1 MRISHA
7 AVLAMIVSGGSA
19 FAQSNPAVQNN
30 PPSKAN
36 SPTVTQGAN
45 SFTEA
50 QAKDRIMKAGYSSVE
65 PLTKNADGLWTGKAT
80 KDGTQVNVMLDF
92 KGNIS
97 QQ

>member
-7 AVLAMIVSGGSA
+7 AVLAMIVSAGPA
-19 FAQSNPAVQNN
+19 FAQSNPAVHNN

-65 PLTKNADGLWTGKAT
+65 TLTKNADGIWTGKAT
-80 KDGTQVNVMLDF
+80 KDGAQVNVMLDF

>member
-1 MRISHA
+1 MKLLHVA
-7 AVLAMIVSGGSA
+7 ALTMLLGSGAA
-19 FAQSNPAVQNN
+19 FAQSNPAVNNN
-30 PPSKAN
+30 PPAKAN
-36 SPTVTQGAN
+36 STTVTQGAN

-65 PLTKNADGLWTGKAT
+65 SLSKSSEGLWTGKAMKNGSPVT
-80 KDGTQVNVMLDF
+80 VMLDF